1 MPEPNYTSFAHQ
13 NIPKCKR
20 VILNLLTTSYRFTF
34 LPYFRRRIPKI
45 SLEESKGLSDI
56 QIDQL
61 TGELQTLANTLKGE
75 VMIFELIEAIR
86 SFLHKHNKPPSGSFY
101 DQMLLEKLKRN
112 EEMSQMQ
119 QQRLNQEQQIIR
131 EEVMK
136 RKEILRSEATRARR
150 DTRRSNS
157 DSSPAPRTGSSSE
170 NSENSANVPYR
181 GHMYPNECTDHQ
193 ISETLYFSSVG
204 RKILKGCCLGHSQKG
219 CVTYSG
225 IDLGTGQLLYVTEWN
240 IKYVHLEAKSGH
252 SVDDILHNI
261 ERQFA
266 QLSQFRHKNLIT
278 YECLLT
284 MKKKEH
290 VVMYVVQDFV
300 LGASVCSISS
310 SLGWCTEGA
319 SIVARGVLDALIF
332 LHNKG
337 VSHSNLYDCT
347 VFMDNSGTVR
357 VSDFALMAHLL
368 DMTGVQKCCRGD
380 LPALGALIESL
391 MPTPN
396 SEMRDFIEKCKSER
410 TLSASDLLEHPFL
423 RPSLLTGPSNGH
435 APVTKPDCVPEKSGA
450 QLTAV
455 QHPII
460 SEKSR
465 LSTEFEIL
473 SGVGRGAFGDVLK
486 VRNKLD
492 NREYAIKRIPLT
504 TRSRQLFKKMTRE
517 VELLSRLNHE
527 NVVRYYNS
535 WIEVVSSDD
544 KLRSTTDPLGSGG
557 GGEWSIT
564 HESVKNCRVLPAA
577 TAAAEES
584 SCSSDWMGI
593 APNAADDSSSDGIE
607 FVNSDGEIVTNEDD
621 DGDEASES
629 MQKRERN
636 GFHSPRPEMQIM
648 CIQMEFCDKSTL
660 RTAIDSD
667 LCEND
672 DRVWRLFREIA
683 EGLSHIHQQG
693 MIHRDLKPV
702 NIFLDGRDQVKIG
715 DFGLATTN
723 FLALQSSEQCAQLA
737 VVQQQSIELGSSLT
751 GKVGTALYVAPEL
764 TGNASRATYN
774 QKVDLYSLGIILFEM
789 CSPKFE
795 TAMERVK
802 VIAALRLPSVTI
814 PGYLTAAKNM
824 RHVEV
829 SDFFLFS
836 KTIDYFE

>member
-1 MPEPNYTSFAHQ
+1 
-13 NIPKCKR
+13 
-20 VILNLLTTSYRFTF
+20 
-34 LPYFRRRIPKI
+34 
-45 SLEESKGLSDI
+45 
-56 QIDQL
+56 
-61 TGELQTLANTLKGE
+61 
-75 VMIFELIEAIR
+75 MIFELIEAIR
-86 SFLHKHNKPPSGSFY
+86 SFLHKHNKPPTGSFY

-150 DTRRSNS
+150 DTRRSTS

-170 NSENSANVPYR
+170 NSESSANVPYR

-219 CVTYSG
+219 CVTFSG

-240 IKYVHLEAKSGH
+240 LKYVHLESNRAH
-252 SVDDILHNI
+252 TVDDILHSI

-266 QLSQFRHKNLIT
+266 HLSQLRHKNLIT

-310 SLGWCTEGA
+310 SMGWCTEGA

-332 LHNKG
+332 LHNNG

-368 DMTGVQKCCRGD
+368 DLNGAQKCCRGD
-380 LPALGALIESL
+380 LPALGALVESL

-423 RPSLLTGPSNGH
+423 RPSLLPGPSNGH
-435 APVTKPDCVPEKSGA
+435 ASALKPSGAPEKSGT
-450 QLTAV
+450 QLTIG

-535 WIEVVSSDD
+535 WIETVTGDD
-544 KLRSTTDPLGSGG
+544 ELKSTDPRLGSAGD
-557 GGEWSIT
+557 WSIT

-577 TAAAEES
+577 TTAAADES

-607 FVNSDGEIVTNEDD
+607 FVNSDGEIITNGEDD
-621 DGDEASES
+621 GEDASES
-629 MQKRERN
+629 FQKRER
-636 GFHSPRPEMQIM
+636 GDFRSPKPEMQIM

-702 NIFLDGRDQVKIG
+702 NIFLDARDQVKIG

-737 VVQQQSIELGSSLT
+737 VVQQQSAELGNSLT

-789 CSPKFE
+789 CSSKFE

-814 PGYLTAAKNM
+814 PGYLASAKNV
-824 RHVEV
+824 RHVQV
-829 SDFFLFS
+829 SQFLLCI
-836 KTIDYFE
+836 TTLHIV

>member
-1 MPEPNYTSFAHQ
+1 M
-13 NIPKCKR
+13 
-20 VILNLLTTSYRFTF
+20 
-34 LPYFRRRIPKI
+34 
-45 SLEESKGLSDI
+45 EESKGLSDV
-56 QIDQL
+56 QINEL
-61 TGELQTLANTLKGE
+61 TNELNTLANNLKGE

-86 SFLHKHNKPPSGSFY
+86 SYLHKHNKPPAGSFY
-101 DQMLLEKLKRN
+101 DQMLLEKMKRN

-170 NSENSANVPYR
+170 NSENSNTPYR
-181 GHMYPNECTDHQ
+181 GHMYPNECTEHQ
-193 ISETLYFSSVG
+193 VSETLYFSSVG

-219 CVTYSG
+219 CITFSG
-225 IDLGTGQLLYVTEWN
+225 IDLGTGQLLYVTEWT
-240 IKYVHLEAKSGH
+240 IKYAQLESKPGQTI
-252 SVDDILHNI
+252 DDILHGI
-261 ERQFA
+261 ERQFTH
-266 QLSQFRHKNLIT
+266 LSQLRHKNLIT
-278 YECLLT
+278 YECMLT

-290 VVMYVVQDFV
+290 IVMYVVQDFV
-300 LGASVCSISS
+300 LGASVCSITS

-319 SIVARGVLDALIF
+319 STVARGVLDALTF

-357 VSDFALMAHLL
+357 VSDFALMSHLL
-368 DMTGVQKCCRGD
+368 DLTGVQKCCRGD

-391 MPTPN
+391 MPTQN

-423 RPSLLTGPSNGH
+423 RSNLLTGGVGGAGDKTTNGVN
-435 APVTKPDCVPEKSGA
+435 VTKKPGLPGADKSLN
-450 QLTAV
+450 QLICV

-465 LSTEFEIL
+465 LNTEFEIL

-504 TRSRQLFKKMTRE
+504 TRSRQLFKKITRE

-535 WIEVVSSDD
+535 WIEVVTDD
-544 KLRSTTDPLGSGG
+544 ELKSNNRLGSGD
-557 GGEWSIT
+557 WSIT
-564 HESVKNCRVLPAA
+564 HESVKNCRVIPKA
-577 TAAAEES
+577 AAAEES

-593 APNAADDSSSDGIE
+593 APNTADDSSSDGIE
-607 FVNSDGEIVTNEDD
+607 FVNSDGEIITIDD
-621 DGDEASES
+621 DDDDEDVVDNSENKNDRS
-629 MQKRERN
+629 TFIK
-636 GFHSPRPEMQIM
+636 SPRPDMQIM

-667 LCEND
+667 LHEND

-702 NIFLDGRDQVKIG
+702 NIFLDARDQVKIG

-723 FLALQSSEQCAQLA
+723 FLALQSHEQCSQLA
-737 VVQQQSIELGSSLT
+737 VVQQQHQFEQQSTELGNSMT

-764 TGNASRATYN
+764 TGNASKATYN

-802 VIAALRLPSVTI
+802 VIAALRSPNVLLPN
-814 PGYLTAAKNM
+814 YLTSQKNTQ
-824 RHVEV
+824 HVQV
-829 SDFFLFS
+829 SFGFF
-836 KTIDYFE
+836 